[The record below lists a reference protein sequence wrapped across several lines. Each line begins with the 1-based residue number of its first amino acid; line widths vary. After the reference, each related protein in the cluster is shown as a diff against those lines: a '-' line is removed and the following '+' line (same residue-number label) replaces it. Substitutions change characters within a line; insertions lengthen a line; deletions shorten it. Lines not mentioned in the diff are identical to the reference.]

1 MKKVMLINPNTTEV
15 YQSSKVK
22 YSVPQYPPL
31 NLLIIA
37 GALKEEGHMV
47 KLVDLDLI
55 EENIFEMLEKAIQ
68 EFKPDIAGITFTSA
82 LYGQCMKTIE
92 IVRKYAPN
100 ALIIAG
106 GSHAS
111 SDPKSVLEKDI
122 DIAIMGEGDYA
133 VNEIIKH
140 ELKDLKGIAYKNEKK
155 EIIINP
161 PRPFEKDLDKTP
173 LPDYDLV
180 DIYAYNM
187 PYTLR
192 RSFPVAPLETSRGCL
207 FGCVYC
213 TKSVQGRTFRV
224 KSPQRVFQEIKALKE
239 RGYKEFHIVD
249 DMFTT
254 FPSRSKEV
262 CNLLMDNNIDMK
274 WMCSNGIRVNSV
286 SEELLRM
293 MKKAGC
299 YSISFGVESG
309 NDKILKR
316 IDKAATTDEARNAIK
331 LCKKVG
337 IQTICFFMFGLPDET
352 EENLRETLDFAK
364 ELNPDIAKFDIMI
377 PLPSTVIYEEWK
389 GKYIESYNWDD
400 YAFHKRKPIYNHPNI
415 SWDTLN
421 KYYHKAYREFYL
433 RPSYIFNRVV
443 KSTLQGTIFKDIGL
457 FVRTIF

>member
-1 MKKVMLINPNTTEV
+1 MKRVILVNPNTTEV
-15 YQSSKVK
+15 YESSKVK
-22 YSVPQYPPL
+22 YSVPQYAPL

-37 GALKEEGHMV
+37 GALKQEGHKV

-55 EENIFEMLEKAIQ
+55 EKNIFETLEKEVS
-68 EFKPDIAGITFTSA
+68 EFQPEIVGITFTSA
-82 LYGQCMKTIE
+82 LYSQCMKTIE
-92 IVRKYAPN
+92 IIRKNVPN
-100 ALIIAG
+100 ALIVAG
-106 GSHAS
+106 GAHAS
-111 SDPKSVLEKDI
+111 SEPRSVLKRDI

-133 VNEIIKH
+133 INDIIKFD
-140 ELKDLKGIAYKNEKK
+140 LKDIRGIAYKNEKK
-155 EIIINP
+155 DIIINL

-173 LPDYDLV
+173 MPDYDLV
-180 DIYAYNM
+180 DIYTYKV

-192 RSFPVAPLETSRGCL
+192 RRLPVAPLETSRGCL

-213 TKSVQGRTFRV
+213 TKSVQGKTFRV
-224 KSPQRVFQEIKALKE
+224 KSSQRVFEEIKALKE
-239 RGYKEFHIVD
+239 RGYREFHIVD

-254 FPSRSKEV
+254 FPSRTKDI
-262 CNLLMDNNIDMK
+262 CKLMIENKIDMK

-286 SEELLRM
+286 DEELLRI

-299 YSISFGVESG
+299 YSVSFGVESG

-316 IDKAATTDEARNAIK
+316 IDKAATTDDARKAVK

-377 PLPSTVIYEEWK
+377 PLPSTIIYEEWK

-400 YAFHKRKPIYNHPNI
+400 YAFHKRKPVYNHPNL
-415 SWDTLN
+415 SWETLN
-421 KYYHKAYREFYL
+421 KYYHQAYREFYL
-433 RPSYIFNRVV
+433 RPSYIFRRLV
-443 KSTLQGTIFKDIGL
+443 KSTLQGTIFKDIGML
-457 FVRTIF
+457 MRVRF

>member
-55 EENIFEMLEKAIQ
+55 EEDIFETLEKAIQ

-100 ALIIAG
+100 ALIVAG

-192 RSFPVAPLETSRGCL
+192 SSFPVAPLETSRGCL

-352 EENLRETLDFAK
+352 EENLRETLDCA
-364 ELNPDIAKFDIMI
+364 
-377 PLPSTVIYEEWK
+377 
-389 GKYIESYNWDD
+389 
-400 YAFHKRKPIYNHPNI
+400 
-415 SWDTLN
+415 
-421 KYYHKAYREFYL
+421 
-433 RPSYIFNRVV
+433 
-443 KSTLQGTIFKDIGL
+443 
-457 FVRTIF
+457 